1 MIDASG
7 HDEASA
13 NGVFV
18 DDAAQISA
26 HNSDNTKGA
35 GLGTRITKIE
45 VSKLRLPLTVPYKL
59 SFGPVTAL
67 DTIIVQAFDDDGCAG
82 FGEAT
87 ILTGYTPE
95 TIEGAWQAVSEISKA
110 VVGMETDDAKSQALT
125 RHAETPFSVTAVV
138 TAIEMLE
145 GHDVLQSPTSSVPLL
160 AILGAMDESDIKKEI
175 TSHAAAGYTTIKVK
189 IGWDLEDDLARTAF
203 IQSCLPDGVSIRI
216 DGNQGY
222 SKEDGVAFASRVSPE
237 RVELLEQPCHMDDW
251 DAAAALA
258 KIDNVP
264 FMLDES
270 IYGDAEIERAAELG
284 GVTHVKL
291 KLMKA
296 GSIDNLMRQLRR
308 IRELGM
314 IPVLGNG
321 VASDPGCWMEACV
334 AGVLVDNAGEM
345 NGFLKPNTHL
355 FTKPLSVIGGAIA
368 MPTEMPRLIDLLAL
382 AVDHHTFS
390 AT

>member
-1 MIDASG
+1 M
-7 HDEASA
+7 
-13 NGVFV
+13 
-18 DDAAQISA
+18 
-26 HNSDNTKGA
+26 
-35 GLGTRITKIE
+35 
-45 VSKLRLPLTVPYKL
+45 
-59 SFGPVTAL
+59 TAL
-67 DTIIVQAFDDDGCAG
+67 DTIIVQAFDNDGRAG

-95 TIEGAWQAVSEISKA
+95 TIDGACQAVSEISQA
-110 VVGMETDDAKSQALT
+110 VVGMESDDAKSQALM
-125 RHAETPFSVTAVV
+125 RHTEAPFSVTAVV

-145 GHDVLQSPTSSVPLL
+145 GHEVLAPQSTSVPLL
-160 AILGAMDESDIKKEI
+160 AILSAMDESGIKKEI
-175 TSHAAAGYTTIKVK
+175 ANHAAAGYSTIKVK
-189 IGWDLEDDLARTAF
+189 IGWDLEADLARTAF

-222 SKEDGVAFASRVSPE
+222 SKSDGVAFASRVSPE

-314 IPVLGNG
+314 TPVLGNG

-334 AGVLVDNAGEM
+334 ADVLIDNAGEM
-345 NGFLKPNTHL
+345 NGFLKPTTPL
-355 FTKPLSVIGGAIA
+355 FTKPLSVVDGAIA
-368 MPTEMPRLIDLLAL
+368 MPSEMPVLKDLSAIS
-382 AVDHHTFS
+382 VDQHTCS
-390 AT
+390 AP

>member
-1 MIDASG
+1 M
-7 HDEASA
+7 
-13 NGVFV
+13 
-18 DDAAQISA
+18 
-26 HNSDNTKGA
+26 
-35 GLGTRITKIE
+35 GTRITKIE
-45 VSKLRLPLTVPYKL
+45 VSKLRLPLMVHYKL
-59 SFGPVTAL
+59 AFGPVTAL
-67 DTIIVQAFDDDGCAG
+67 DTIIVQVFDTDGRSG

-95 TIEGAWQAVSEISKA
+95 TIEGALKVISEISSA
-110 VVGMETDDAKSQALT
+110 IAGHDPADAKSQALL
-125 RHAETPFSVTAVV
+125 RHSEAPFSVTAVV

-145 GHDVLQSPTSSVPLL
+145 EHTVLQPKSSSQVSLL
-160 AILGAMDESDIKKEI
+160 AILSAMDEAGIADEI
-175 TSHAAAGYTTIKVK
+175 TTHAADGYTTIKVK
-189 IGWDLEDDLARTAF
+189 IGWELEDDLARVAF

-222 SKEDGVAFASRVSPE
+222 SKADGVAFASRVSPD
-237 RVELLEQPCHMDDW
+237 RVELLEQPCHMNDW

-270 IYGDAEIERAAELG
+270 IYGDVEIERAAELG

-314 IPVLGNG
+314 TPVLGNG
-321 VASDPGCWMEACV
+321 VAAEPGCWMEACV
-334 AGVLVDNAGEM
+334 ADALIDNAGEM
-345 NGFLKPNTHL
+345 NGFLKPRSQL
-355 FTKPLSVIGGAIA
+355 FEEPLSVTDGAIVMPSE
-368 MPTEMPRLIDLLAL
+368 MPTLKDLKAFS
-382 AVDHHTFS
+382 VDHQIFLDT
-390 AT
+390 

>member
-1 MIDASG
+1 M
-7 HDEASA
+7 
-13 NGVFV
+13 
-18 DDAAQISA
+18 
-26 HNSDNTKGA
+26 
-35 GLGTRITKIE
+35 GTRITKIE
-45 VSKLRLPLTVPYKL
+45 IDKLQLPLTVPYKL
-59 SFGPVTAL
+59 AFGPVTAL
-67 DTIIVQAFDDDGCAG
+67 DTIIVQVFDTEDRSG

-95 TIEGAWQAVSEISKA
+95 TIDGAWQAVSEIASA
-110 VVGMETDDAKSQALT
+110 IVGLETGDAKSQALT
-125 RHAETPFSVTAVV
+125 RHAKEPFSVTAIV

-145 GHDVLQSPTSSVPLL
+145 GHKVLAPQPSTHVPLL
-160 AILGAMDESDIKKEI
+160 AILSAMDKDGIAAEI
-175 TSHAAAGYTTIKVK
+175 RKHAASGYTTIKVK
-189 IGWDLEDDLARTAF
+189 IGWDLEDDLERTAF

-222 SKEDGVAFASRVSPE
+222 SKSDGVAFASRVSPD

-258 KIDNVP
+258 QIDNVP

-270 IYGDAEIERAAELG
+270 IYGDTEIQRAAELG

-334 AGVLVDNAGEM
+334 ADALIDNAGEM
-345 NGFLKPNTHL
+345 NGFLKPKIKV
-355 FTKPLSVIGGAIA
+355 FTAPLSVSGGAIV
-368 MPTEMPRLIDLLAL
+368 MPFDRPNLIDLSAIS
-382 AVDHHTFS
+382 ANQHTFEGL
-390 AT
+390 

>member
-1 MIDASG
+1 M
-7 HDEASA
+7 
-13 NGVFV
+13 
-18 DDAAQISA
+18 
-26 HNSDNTKGA
+26 
-35 GLGTRITKIE
+35 LGTRITKVE
-45 VSKLRLPLTVPYKL
+45 VNKLQLPLTVPYKL
-59 SFGPVTAL
+59 VFRPVTAL
-67 DTIIVQAFDDDGCAG
+67 DTIIVQVFDTDGRVG

-87 ILTGYTPE
+87 ILTGYTHE
-95 TIEGAWQAVSEISKA
+95 TIESAWQVVSEISSSITGHD
-110 VVGMETDDAKSQALT
+110 VTDAKLQALLG
-125 RHAETPFSVTAVV
+125 HAEAPFAVTTIV

-145 GHDVLQSPTSSVPLL
+145 GHAVLQPKSSSQVSLL
-160 AILGAMDESDIKKEI
+160 AILSAMDEASIADEI
-175 TSHAAAGYTTIKVK
+175 AAHAAAGYTTIKVK
-189 IGWDLEDDLARTAF
+189 IGWDLEDDLARVDF

-222 SKEDGVAFASRVSPE
+222 SKADGIAFATRVSPD

-314 IPVLGNG
+314 TPVLGNG
-321 VASDPGCWMEACV
+321 VAADPGCWMEACV
-334 AGVLVDNAGEM
+334 ADTLIDNAGEM
-345 NGFLKPNTHL
+345 NGFLKPKLQL
-355 FTKPLSVIGGAIA
+355 FKEPLSVTDGAIV
-368 MPTEMPRLIDLLAL
+368 MPSERPKLKDLTKLS
-382 AVDHHTFS
+382 VDHHTFLES
-390 AT
+390 

>member
-1 MIDASG
+1 M
-7 HDEASA
+7 
-13 NGVFV
+13 
-18 DDAAQISA
+18 
-26 HNSDNTKGA
+26 
-35 GLGTRITKIE
+35 GLGTRITKVDIN
-45 VSKLRLPLTVPYKL
+45 KLKLPLTVPYKL
-59 SFGPVTAL
+59 AFGPVMAL
-67 DTIIVQAFDDDGCAG
+67 DTIIVQISDANGRSG

-95 TIEGAWQAVSEISKA
+95 TIEGAWQSVSEIAQA
-110 VVGMETDDAKSQALT
+110 VVGHETVDAKKQALEH
-125 RHAETPFSVTAVV
+125 HATAPFSTTAVV

-145 GHDVLQSPTSSVPLL
+145 GHDALKPNSSSVPLL
-160 AILGAMDESDIKKEI
+160 AILTAMDKDMIAAEISDH
-175 TSHAAAGYTTIKVK
+175 TAAGYTTIKVK

-222 SKEDGVAFASRVSPE
+222 SKSDGVAYASRVSPE

-270 IYGDAEIERAAELG
+270 IYGDAEIERAADLG
-284 GVTHVKL
+284 GVTHIKL

-314 IPVLGNG
+314 TPVLGNG

-334 AGVLVDNAGEM
+334 ADALIDNAGEM
-345 NGFLKPNTHL
+345 NGFLKPDQKL
-355 FTKPLSVIGGAIA
+355 FDEPLSVSGGAVIIPSG
-368 MPTEMPRLIDLLAL
+368 MPNLKDLSMLSID
-382 AVDHHTFS
+382 HRTFLG
-390 AT
+390 T

>member
-1 MIDASG
+1 MP
-7 HDEASA
+7 
-13 NGVFV
+13 
-18 DDAAQISA
+18 IST
-26 HNSDNTKGA
+26 HWGYDTKGA
-35 GLGTRITKIE
+35 VLSTRITKIE
-45 VSKLRLPLTVPYKL
+45 IDRLQLPLTVPYKL
-59 SFGPVTAL
+59 AFGPVMAL
-67 DTIIVQAFDDDGCAG
+67 DTIIVRAFGSDDRSG

-95 TIEGAWQAVSEISKA
+95 TIEDAWRVISEISQSIA
-110 VVGMETDDAKSQALT
+110 GNGSMDAKEQALM
-125 RHAETPFSVTAVV
+125 RHTEAPFSVTAIV

-145 GHDVLQSPTSSVPLL
+145 GHEVLEPKSSSVPLL
-160 AILGAMDESDIKKEI
+160 VILTAMDKSGIAEEI
-175 TSHAAAGYTTIKVK
+175 ANHAAAGYTTIKVK
-189 IGWDLEDDLARTAF
+189 IGWDVEDDLERVAF

-222 SKEDGVAFASRVSPE
+222 SKSDGVAFASRVSPE
-237 RVELLEQPCHMDDW
+237 RIELLEQPCHMDDW

-270 IYGDAEIERAAELG
+270 IYGDTEIERAAELG

-296 GSIDNLMRQLRR
+296 GSIDNLMRQLWR

-334 AGVLVDNAGEM
+334 ADALIDNAGEM
-345 NGFLKPNTHL
+345 NGFLKPGQKL
-355 FTKPLSVIGGAIA
+355 FVEPLSVSEGAIV
-368 MPTEMPRLIDLLAL
+368 MPSEMPHLKDISTLS
-382 AVDHHTFS
+382 VDHHTFLES
-390 AT
+390 

>member
-1 MIDASG
+1 MLHRIYKP
-7 HDEASA
+7 HD
-13 NGVFV
+13 
-18 DDAAQISA
+18 
-26 HNSDNTKGA
+26 TKGV
-35 GLGTRITKIE
+35 GVDTRITKIE
-45 VSKLRLPLTVPYKL
+45 INKLRLPLTVPYKL
-59 SFGPVTAL
+59 AFGPVTAL
-67 DTIIVQAFDDDGCAG
+67 DTIIVQVFDDDGRSG

-95 TIEGAWQAVSEISKA
+95 TIDGAWQAVSEIA
-110 VVGMETDDAKSQALT
+110 LEVAGLETMDAKSKALM
-125 RHAETPFSVTAVV
+125 RHAKEPFSVTAVV

-145 GHDVLQSPTSSVPLL
+145 GHEVLTPKPSTRVPLL
-160 AILGAMDESDIKKEI
+160 AILSAMDEDAIADEI
-175 TSHAAAGYTTIKVK
+175 TRHAASGYTTIKVK
-189 IGWDLEDDLARTAF
+189 VGWELEDDLARVAF
-203 IQSCLPDGVSIRI
+203 IQSCLPDAVSIRI

-222 SKEDGVAFASRVSPE
+222 SKMDGVAFASRVSPD

-258 KIDNVP
+258 QIDNVP

-270 IYGDAEIERAAELG
+270 IYGDVEIERAAELG

-321 VASDPGCWMEACV
+321 VAADPGCWMEACV
-334 AGVLVDNAGEM
+334 ADALIDNAGEM
-345 NGFLKPNTHL
+345 NGFLKPKMQL
-355 FTKPLSVIGGAIA
+355 FAAPLLVTAGAMV
-368 MPTEMPRLIDLLAL
+368 MPDEVPALVDLSSIS
-382 AVDHHTFS
+382 VDHNIFQ
-390 AT
+390 A